1 MPACATPTV
10 RAPDPRRAQRRSLLR
25 LRQMSCLPLPAEALL
40 PEALACLHE
49 LVPSHA
55 NVFFWQDARGEVVRI
70 FDERP
75 ISPELGR
82 MYAENFYKS
91 RELEVFVGWAA
102 ARNSRQ
108 AVDFDRLL
116 TVSRSQYEQ
125 SAFHQEWMRRI
136 DFHHG
141 LHLPVWQGER
151 CLGILQLHRAPSDPR
166 FNERERELLQLAT
179 PYLAHCLGRPDAG
192 PVEWLPPE
200 DDSRRGNLV
209 TDAEGRLLFASGNAR
224 RLLGLATTPTL
235 RAKPAPPR
243 DLLGELARRLRLCRQ
258 GAPSPPPGLRL
269 DGAYGRFELRAEQ
282 IEADAGESAAIS
294 VRIDWLEPLPLRL
307 SRRIQALQLPSRQA
321 EVGLALALGE
331 SLPDMARR
339 LNLSE
344 NTVNSHAKA
353 VYQRLEVNS
362 RTGLLRRLAFA

>member
-1 MPACATPTV
+1 MTTSAVTPS
-10 RAPDPRRAQRRSLLR
+10 RGDPRRAQRRSLLR
-25 LRQMSCLPLPAEALL
+25 LRQMSCLPLPAETLL
-40 PEALACLHE
+40 PEALSCLHE

-151 CLGILQLHRAPSDPR
+151 CLGILQLHRAPRDPR
-166 FNERERELLQLAT
+166 FNERELDLLKLAT
-179 PYLAHCLGRPDAG
+179 PYLAHCLARQEPG
-192 PVEWLPPE
+192 PVEWLSPE
-200 DDSRRGNLV
+200 DDSRRGDLV
-209 TDAEGRLLFASGNAR
+209 TDLQGRLLYASVGAR
-224 RLLGLATTPTL
+224 RLLSLATAPTL
-235 RAKPAPPR
+235 RATLATSR

-258 GAPSPPPGLRL
+258 GEPSPPPGLSV
-269 DGAYGRFELRAEQ
+269 DSAYGRFELRAEQ
-282 IEADAGESAAIS
+282 LEAEQAEPGVLSI
-294 VRIDWLEPLPLRL
+294 RIDWLEPLPLRL
-307 SRRIQALQLPSRQA
+307 SRRIQALELPSRQA

-339 LNLSE
+339 MNLSE